1 MLIKF
6 LNVVHCVWNDIV
18 WWNGVELN
26 SYIWDNVWT
35 DACCVL
41 SIDAYVVTEISELH
55 WWSKSHRLRYQV
67 VRSWW
72 RISCTPWHMRCMVW
86 VVLNLPWSFLLD
98 SLVIFGSGV
107 SLWYDLL
114 NTGLPED
121 VVCWIFWMCR
131 SMWDLCD
138 CFIVEIWRKLNNLRN
153 WSCNLVFSLDLS
165 VYIIKFYFQ

>member
-1 MLIKF
+1 MQKGRGPNIQFFLAVMLCVIYIGLFVYILFKF
-6 LNVVHCVWNDIV
+6 VEILGFDDLVLKCYFFMSNRLLNIVDHFLNDIV
-18 WWNGVELN
+18 WQNGMELN

-35 DACCVL
+35 DVCCVL

-72 RISCTPWHMRCMVW
+72 GSSCTPWHMRCTAW

-107 SLWYDLL
+107 SLW
-114 NTGLPED
+114 
-121 VVCWIFWMCR
+121 
-131 SMWDLCD
+131 
-138 CFIVEIWRKLNNLRN
+138 
-153 WSCNLVFSLDLS
+153 
-165 VYIIKFYFQ
+165 

>member
-1 MLIKF
+1 MWKGRGPNIQFLLQGYCVYILCCLFIYYLKFIKILDFDDLIFKCCFFMLIKL
-6 LNVVHCVWNDIV
+6 LNVVDRVWNDIV

-35 DACCVL
+35 DVCCIL

-72 RISCTPWHMRCMVW
+72 GSSCRPWHMRCKTW

-98 SLVIFGSGV
+98 LLVIFGSGV
-107 SLWYDLL
+107 SLW
-114 NTGLPED
+114 
-121 VVCWIFWMCR
+121 
-131 SMWDLCD
+131 
-138 CFIVEIWRKLNNLRN
+138 
-153 WSCNLVFSLDLS
+153 
-165 VYIIKFYFQ
+165 